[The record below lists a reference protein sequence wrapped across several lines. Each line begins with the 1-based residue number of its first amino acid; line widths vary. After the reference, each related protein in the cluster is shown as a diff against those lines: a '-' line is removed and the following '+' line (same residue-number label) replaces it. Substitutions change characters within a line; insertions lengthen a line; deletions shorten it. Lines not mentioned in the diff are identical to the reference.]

1 MDRVEVT
8 RPAPVARATEVT
20 DRPATGVTE
29 TTEPRIRATGAQ
41 VIGMLFAFIE
51 ACAFGFV
58 CALHLGARV
67 EVSSVTFSAPFLS
80 AAAIVEGLLAIALF
94 VAVVLP
100 GDGGVR
106 AGRVL
111 AAQILAIIGIFVSQI
126 ALLRGAL
133 LGLARE
139 ELFYGVA
146 LVLAL
151 ASIALIASP
160 IMRRARV
167 TRVIAGPTR
176 PHSV

>member
-1 MDRVEVT
+1 MERVETTVE
-8 RPAPVARATEVT
+8 RPAAPV
-20 DRPATGVTE
+20 VTE
-29 TTEPRIRATGAQ
+29 APRVRATGAQ
-41 VIGMLFAFIE
+41 VFGMVFAFIE

-58 CALHLGARV
+58 CALHLGAKV
-67 EVSSVTFSAPFLS
+67 EIAGYSFSAPFLY

-160 IMRRARV
+160 VMRRARV
-167 TRVIAGPTR
+167 VRVNPVTTRPTR

>member
-1 MDRVEVT
+1 METTVPRV
-8 RPAPVARATEVT
+8 RATT
-20 DRPATGVTE
+20 
-29 TTEPRIRATGAQ
+29 AQ
-41 VIGMLFAFIE
+41 VIGMLFAFVE
-51 ACAFGFV
+51 ACAYGFV
-58 CALHLGARV
+58 CALHLGLK
-67 EVSSVTFSAPFLS
+67 VTVAGFTFAAPFLY
-80 AAAIVEGLLAIALF
+80 AAAIVEGLLAIALLC
-94 VAVVLP
+94 AVVLP

-111 AAQILAIIGIFVSQI
+111 AAQILAVIGTFVTQI
-126 ALLRGAL
+126 ALMRGAL

-160 IMRRARV
+160 AVSRRARV
-167 TRVIAGPTR
+167 EHVTPVSGRPTR